1 MPETP
6 GVKMST
12 LSIRLYAGVSAVLL
26 LILLAAMPAR
36 AQDSARPASTS
47 AVGENF
53 HIEGGINLWNPSAD
67 ITVASSGSGALAGII
82 GTTID
87 AKNDLGLQDQQLRE
101 FQVTFRPAPR
111 HKIRFQYIPIDYENS
126 ATLNRTINFNGQRYD
141 VGLPVNSSLQWNTY
155 RFGYEFDF
163 LRKSSG
169 FAGFIADLKY
179 TDVQAS
185 LNSPVI
191 SEFTQVKGPI
201 PAIGGIG
208 RYYIVPN
215 VAITGEFT
223 VFQLPT
229 IQNQYSGHYVDIDI
243 YGTFNFLNNFGVQ
256 GGYRSIDVGVVD
268 KLDTGSV
275 TLKGIYFGF
284 VARY

>member
-1 MPETP
+1 
-6 GVKMST
+6 MST
-12 LSIRLYAGVSAVLL
+12 LSIRLYAGIRAALL
-26 LILLAAMPAR
+26 LTVLAAATPAR
-36 AQDSARPASTS
+36 AQSSPPPASPS
-47 AVGENF
+47 ALGEDF
-53 HIEGGINLWNPSAD
+53 HIEGGISLWSPSAD
-67 ITVASSGSGALAGII
+67 ITIASSGSGALAGII

-101 FQVTFRPAPR
+101 FQVTFRPSPR
-111 HKIRFQYIPIDYENS
+111 HKIRFQYIPIDYESS
-126 ATLNRTINFNGQRYD
+126 ATLNRTINFNGQHYD
-141 VGLPVNSSLQWNTY
+141 IGLPVNSSLQWNTY

-163 LRKSSG
+163 LRKSNG
-169 FAGFIADLKY
+169 FAGFIVDLKY
-179 TDVQAS
+179 TDVQVS
-185 LNSPVI
+185 LNSPVT

-208 RYYIVPN
+208 RYYIVPS
-215 VAITGEFT
+215 VAITGELT

-229 IQNQYSGHYVDIDI
+229 IQDRYSGHYVDIDI
-243 YGTFNFLNNFGVQ
+243 YGTFNFIKNLGVQ
-256 GGYRSIDVGVVD
+256 GGYRSIDVGVLD